1 MPQIQYLKIQRCYA
15 FDGALVSQLAQ
26 LACTEFYAILFVVVG
41 TGSEREGWRDRG
53 GSERGG
59 WEGSHACGGCKERI
73 FPASSR
79 CPGLAINVVHRQRH
93 TRSHTRWKP
102 QNLEKG
108 RHTHIRTHTAHS
120 HTSLSRS
127 HDVHVLYSSLC
138 Q

>member
-1 MPQIQYLKIQRCYA
+1 MPQIQYLKVQRCHA
-15 FDGALVSQLAQ
+15 FAGARVSQLAQ

-41 TGSEREGWRDRG
+41 TGSEREGWRGRG

-59 WEGSHACGGCKERI
+59 WEGLQACGGFKERI

-79 CPGLAINVVHRQRH
+79 CPGLVINVLHVQRH
-93 TRSHTRWKP
+93 TRSHTRWQP
-102 QNLEKG
+102 ESRAGQA
-108 RHTHIRTHTAHS
+108 HTHPHKLHTRT

-127 HDVHVLYSSLC
+127 HVHVLYSSLC